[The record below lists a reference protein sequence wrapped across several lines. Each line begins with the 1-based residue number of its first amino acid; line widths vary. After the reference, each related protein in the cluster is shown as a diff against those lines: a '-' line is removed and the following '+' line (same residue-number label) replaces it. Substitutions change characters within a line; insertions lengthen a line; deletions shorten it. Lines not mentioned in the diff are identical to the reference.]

1 MKKQTASIHSLFSHR
16 ANPDNV
22 FHASYQR
29 SVDRMFL
36 LTIYAMA
43 FIFIG
48 VVDGIIGV
56 IAATILGVICFT
68 CYFVVEQFVYRVVPK
83 FMKWARG
90 F

>member
-1 MKKQTASIHSLFSHR
+1 MNNNMTPIHAQFSHR

-29 SVDRMFL
+29 SVDRLFL
-36 LTIYAMA
+36 LALYIIT
-43 FIFIG
+43 FVFIG
-48 VVDGIIGV
+48 ITDGVIGV
-56 IAATILGVICFT
+56 IAATIIGMICFT
-68 CYFVVEQFVYRVVPK
+68 CYFVVEQFLYRVVPK